1 MRKKTAV
8 LIMLFLLGA
17 VMVFHLLILTE
28 NIPFDKVWAG
38 KLKTLEEM
46 RIFETV
52 SILINL
58 LMITV
63 LSIKYKNIQN
73 STNNKVIDLINW
85 IFVVLFALNTI
96 GNLFSVSMAEL
107 ILGTAVTLISTIL
120 CFIIVR
126 KA

>member
-58 LMITV
+58 LMISV

-73 STNNKVIDLINW
+73 NTNNKVIDLIIW

>member
-73 STNNKVIDLINW
+73 NTNNKVIDLIIW

-107 ILGTAVTLISTIL
+107 ILGTAVKLISTML

>member
-73 STNNKVIDLINW
+73 STNNKVIDLIIW

>member
-73 STNNKVIDLINW
+73 NTNNKVIDLIIW